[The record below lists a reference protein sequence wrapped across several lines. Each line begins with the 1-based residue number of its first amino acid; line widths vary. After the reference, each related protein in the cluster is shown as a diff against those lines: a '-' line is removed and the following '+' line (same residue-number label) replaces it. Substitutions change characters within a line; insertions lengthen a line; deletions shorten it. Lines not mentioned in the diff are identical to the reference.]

1 MIFQI
6 GLIAALC
13 ILAIY
18 AYFQWRKG
26 PLVAGILLLVTL
38 AGLSFAVAPD
48 IAADLAH
55 RVGIGRGADLIMYCF
70 ILISP
75 LPSIGY
81 YLLKH
86 AFNYVRG

>member
-38 AGLSFAVAPD
+38 AGLAFASLQILQPTSPIASGSVA
-48 IAADLAH
+48 
-55 RVGIGRGADLIMYCF
+55 V
-70 ILISP
+70 LIS
-75 LPSIGY
+75 SCI
-81 YLLKH
+81 
-86 AFNYVRG
+86 ASFSFR